1 MGRCDRE
8 TLQRGPATK
17 LPRRRFLQLAGA
29 AAAFH
34 AVPRRAT
41 AQAWPNRP
49 LRWVV
54 GYPAGGSTD
63 LAVRIMGQWISERLG
78 QPVIVENRPGAGTNL
93 ATQAV
98 VNAPPDGYTLLLA
111 VATNAINATLYDS
124 LPFNFL
130 RDIAPVAGVA
140 EFPLVI
146 EVAAAVPAKNL
157 AEFTAYAKANPGR
170 LNIASFGTG
179 TISHLAIEMFKAA
192 AGVDMVHVPYRGGA
206 VMITDMLGGRIQAG
220 VDALPNSL
228 PQIQRGTLR
237 ALALTNAARS
247 PVLPDVPT
255 VGETIPGFEVTT
267 WSGIGVPRGTPAEII
282 ERLNRENNAGL
293 ADPAIKARLA
303 EVGAT
308 PIVMTPAAFGAMMAA
323 DTAKWA
329 RIVKLS
335 GVKPE

>member
-1 MGRCDRE
+1 M
-8 TLQRGPATK
+8 K

-29 AAAFH
+29 AGAFH
-34 AVPRRAT
+34 ALPRRAA

-63 LAVRIMGQWISERLG
+63 LAVRIMGQWLSERLG

-111 VATNAINATLYDS
+111 VATNAINASLYDS

-146 EVAAAVPAKNL
+146 EVAAAVPVKNL
-157 AEFTAYAKANPGR
+157 AEFTAYAKANPGQI
-170 LNIASFGTG
+170 NIASFGTG

-206 VMITDMLGGRIQAG
+206 VMVTDILGGRIQAG

-228 PQIQRGTLR
+228 PHIQRGTLR

-247 PVLPDVPT
+247 PVLPEVPT

-308 PIVMTPAAFGAMMAA
+308 PIVMTPAAFRAMVAA
-323 DTAKWA
+323 DTEKWA

>member
-1 MGRCDRE
+1 M
-8 TLQRGPATK
+8 K
-17 LPRRRFLQLAGA
+17 LPRRRFLQSAGA
-29 AAAFH
+29 AATLA
-34 AVPRRAT
+34 ALPRRAA
-41 AQAWPNRP
+41 AQAWPSRP

-63 LAVRIMGQWISERLG
+63 LAVRIMGQWLSERLG

-111 VATNAINATLYDS
+111 VATNAINASLYDS
-124 LPFNFL
+124 LPFVFL

-140 EFPLVI
+140 EFPLVL
-146 EVAAAVPAKNL
+146 EVAAAVPVKNL
-157 AEFTAYAKANPGR
+157 AEFTAYAKANPGKI
-170 LNIASFGTG
+170 NIASFGTG

-206 VMITDMLGGRIQAG
+206 VMVTDMLGGRIQAG

-228 PQIQRGTLR
+228 PHIQRGTLR
-237 ALALTNAARS
+237 ALALTNAVRT

-282 ERLNRENNAGL
+282 ERLNRENNGGL

-323 DTAKWA
+323 DTEKWA